1 MPLHIFNTTRR
12 TIDEARLAEAIR
24 MVVGEEG
31 GAVCSIE
38 AIYCGN
44 RMIRRINRDF
54 LGHDYVTD
62 TITFGYNEGSDV
74 EGEFY
79 ISLDVIESNAKR
91 FGVSFDDELLRVT
104 IHSALHLMGH
114 NDETDELR
122 AAMSRREDDYLAM
135 VKGGRTFQSAI
146 QTPIHDVTNKKKLAR

>member
-1 MPLHIFNTTRR
+1 MSLQIFNTTKR
-12 TIDEARLAEAIR
+12 TIDEALLVEAIQL
-24 MVVGEEG
+24 VIGEEG
-31 GAVCSIE
+31 GAVGSIE

-44 RMIRRINRDF
+44 KMIRRINRDF

-62 TITFGYNEGSDV
+62 TITFGYNEGGEV

-91 FGVSFDDELLRVT
+91 FGATFDDELLRVT

-114 NDETDELR
+114 DDESEELR
-122 AAMSRREDDYLAM
+122 AAMSRREDWYL
-135 VKGGRTFQSAI
+135 GRIHGSAG
-146 QTPIHDVTNKKKLAR
+146 NL